1 MLKQYIWLNQN
12 IEMKPLNC
20 HPKHQNSMKTVNL
33 QADQLIDD
41 AIQSGAT
48 ALYLNYLDISSL
60 PEKLFELTQLKEL
73 SLSGNQ
79 LQALPEGIGKL
90 KHLELLDLAGNALT
104 QLPTEIEKL
113 HQLRHLDLAY
123 NHLTNLP
130 QEICQ
135 LKLLNYLDCS
145 ANQLTR
151 LPQSLF
157 VCSELQTLR
166 LGDNDLQYL
175 PEEIGRLYR
184 LNTLDLSN
192 NNLEDLPI
200 NICNLKQINE
210 LHLNGNLLDMPFH
223 LLSSLVYQPLKLLEH
238 FIELKNEYQR
248 ELQEKQEK
256 FQQQQAYEEQVSIW
270 RTALHQIV
278 SLQKKQEEADNGTLI
293 AIPLPSP
300 VALSDIISELNH
312 LNQEARIINYLVLS
326 LEEVEQK
333 ESLVLLEALKSIPA
347 DTVTKDQL
355 EHIVS
360 TLPALINGPSC
371 AFMTLSSSDNNQT
384 ACLKFRLMCNDTLT
398 QSIFVIYL
406 SLKELIKK
414 QTFAALEKDQ
424 SALSEALFRYIQ
436 ANIESHKD
444 ELEHCKNHKTN
455 QINRISSC
463 LIQLASLKHT
473 F

>member
-1 MLKQYIWLNQN
+1 
-12 IEMKPLNC
+12 
-20 HPKHQNSMKTVNL
+20 MKTVNL

-79 LQALPEGIGKL
+79 LQVLPEGISKL
-90 KHLELLDLAGNALT
+90 KHLKLLDLAGNALT

-113 HQLRHLDLAY
+113 QQLRHLDLAY

-135 LKLLNYLDCS
+135 LKSLNYLDCS

-151 LPQSLF
+151 LPLGLF
-157 VCSELQTLR
+157 ICSELQTLR

-175 PEEIGRLYR
+175 PEEIGHLYR

-200 NICNLKQINE
+200 SICNLKQINE

-223 LLSSLVYQPLKLLEH
+223 LLSSLVYQPIKLLEH
-238 FIELKNEYQR
+238 FTELKNESRR
-248 ELQEKQEK
+248 ELQKQQEK
-256 FQQQQAYEEQVSIW
+256 LQQDQAYEKKVNTW
-270 RTALHQIV
+270 RTALHKIV
-278 SLQKKQEEADNGTLI
+278 SVQKKQEEADNGTLI
-293 AIPLPSP
+293 TIPLPAP
-300 VALSDIISELNH
+300 VELSDIISRLNH
-312 LNQEARIINYLVLS
+312 LNQEAQIVNYLVLS
-326 LEEVEQK
+326 LEDVEQK
-333 ESLVLLEALKSIPA
+333 EPLVLLEALKGLPENTLA
-347 DTVTKDQL
+347 KDKL
-355 EHIVS
+355 AHIVS
-360 TLPALINGPSC
+360 TLPALTNGPSC
-371 AFMTLSSSDNNQT
+371 AFMQLSTDTNQT

-398 QSIFVIYL
+398 QAIFVIYL

-414 QTFAALEKDQ
+414 QTFDALERDQ
-424 SALSEALFRYIQ
+424 SALSEALYRYIQ
-436 ANIESHKD
+436 ANIESYKG
-444 ELEHCKNHKTN
+444 ELEDCKNHQAD
-455 QINRISSC
+455 QINRIPPC
-463 LIQLASLKHT
+463 LMQLASLKHT